1 MIPGKF
7 EYFAPQTLDEAVSL
21 LSKHSDSKILSGG
34 QSLIPLMKLRFAAP
48 ATLID
53 INRIPNLDYIK
64 EADGS
69 LRIGALVREADLEK
83 SDVIRKKYPIVFDTA
98 QVIADPL
105 VRNRATIC
113 GNVAHAD
120 PANDHPATMIALN
133 AQFVATG
140 PKGKRTIAARDF
152 FTGLFTTALEPN
164 EILTEIN
171 IPTPPE
177 RSGGAYVKLER
188 KVGDFATA
196 AVAAQLTLD
205 SSGNC
210 SYVGIALTNAGLTP
224 VKASK
229 AEQFLTGKKPDEKNI
244 GEAAKL
250 AADESEPRDDFRGP
264 VEYKRDL
271 VRVLSARA
279 LQRAVNRATGK
290 GGN

>member
-21 LSKHSDSKILSGG
+21 LSKHADAKILSGG
-34 QSLIPLMKLRFAAP
+34 QSLIPLMKLRFASP
-48 ATLID
+48 AVLID
-53 INRIPNLDYIK
+53 INRIPNLDYIQ

-83 SDVIRKKYPIVFDTA
+83 SDVIKKKFPIVFDTA

-133 AQFVATG
+133 AQFVAKG
-140 PKGKRTIAARDF
+140 PKGQRTIAARDF
-152 FTGLFTTALEPN
+152 FTGLFTTALEAD
-164 EILTEIN
+164 EILIEIR
-171 IPTPPE
+171 IPTPAD
-177 RSGGAYVKLER
+177 RSGGAYMKLER

-196 AVAAQLTLD
+196 AVAVQVTID
-205 SSGNC
+205 GSGNC
-210 SYVGIALTNAGLTP
+210 SYVGIGLTNAGLTP
-224 VKASK
+224 LQARK
-229 AEQFLTGKKPDEKNI
+229 AEQFLTGKKPDAKNI
-244 GEAAKL
+244 ADAAKL
-250 AADESEPRDDFRGP
+250 AADESEPRADFRGP
-264 VEYKRDL
+264 EEFKRDL
-271 VRVLSARA
+271 IRVLTARA
-279 LQRAVNRATGK
+279 LNRAAERATGK

>member
-7 EYFAPQTLDEAVSL
+7 DYFAPQTLDEAVSL
-21 LSKHSDSKILSGG
+21 LSKNPDAKILSGG
-34 QSLIPLMKLRFAAP
+34 QSLIPYMKLRFLTP

-83 SDVIRKKYPIVFDTA
+83 SDVIKKKYPIVLDTTE
-98 QVIADPL
+98 VIADPL

-133 AQFVATG
+133 AQFVAKG
-140 PKGKRTIAARDF
+140 PKGQRTIAAQDF
-152 FTGLFTTALEPN
+152 FTGLFTTALEAD
-164 EILTEIN
+164 EILTEIR
-171 IPTPPE
+171 IPTPPQ
-177 RSGGAYVKLER
+177 RSGGAYIKLER
-188 KVGDFATA
+188 KVGDFAIA

-210 SYVGIALTNAGLTP
+210 SYAGIGLTNAGLTP
-224 VKASK
+224 VKARK
-229 AEQFLTGKKPDEKNI
+229 AEQFLSGKKPDEKNI
-244 GEAAKL
+244 AEAPKL
-250 AADESEPRDDFRGP
+250 AAEESEPRTDFRGP
-264 VEYKRDL
+264 EEYKRDM
-271 VRVLSARA
+271 VRVLAARA
-279 LQRAVNRATGK
+279 LRRAVERASGK

>member
-21 LSKHSDSKILSGG
+21 LTKHADAKILSGG
-34 QSLIPLMKLRFAAP
+34 QSLIPLMKLRFASP
-48 ATLID
+48 ACLID
-53 INRIPNLDYIK
+53 INKIPNLNYIR

-69 LRIGALVREADLEK
+69 LQIGALVRESDLEK
-83 SDVIRKKYPIVFDTA
+83 SDVIKKQYPIIFDTA

-133 AQFVATG
+133 AQFVSKG
-140 PKGKRTIAARDF
+140 PKGQRTIAATDF
-152 FTGLFTTALEPN
+152 FTGLFTTALEPD
-164 EILTEIN
+164 EILTEIR
-171 IPTPPE
+171 IPTPAK
-177 RSGGAYVKLER
+177 RSGGAYMKLER

-205 SSGNC
+205 EKGNC
-210 SYVGIALTNAGLTP
+210 SYVGIALTNAGFTP
-224 VKASK
+224 IKARK
-229 AEQFLTGKKPDEKNI
+229 AEQFLMGKKPDEKNI
-244 GEAAKL
+244 NDAAKL
-250 AADESEPRDDFRGP
+250 AADESQPISDFRGP
-264 VEYKRDL
+264 EEYKRDL

-279 LQRAVNRATGK
+279 LRRAVDRAEGGK
-290 GGN
+290 